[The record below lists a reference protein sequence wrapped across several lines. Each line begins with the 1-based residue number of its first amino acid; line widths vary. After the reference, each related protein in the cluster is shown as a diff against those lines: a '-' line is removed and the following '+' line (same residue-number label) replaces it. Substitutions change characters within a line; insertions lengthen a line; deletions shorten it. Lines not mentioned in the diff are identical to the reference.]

1 VDAMRRRVLGWELGG
16 IVFILLLGAVLHFAF
31 EWSGEWK
38 PLAVIAAVNESVW
51 EHLKLGFWPALLY
64 SAIEYRFLRGFS
76 NNFIVARTTAA
87 VVIPATI
94 VALFY
99 AYTAVVEDMLVA
111 DILIFVV
118 AVVLG
123 QVASYRVLRSR
134 PLSRRL
140 HWFAAV
146 SLILLV
152 LAFALLTFYAPQ
164 SGLFRDPVGGAYG
177 IPLD

>member
-1 VDAMRRRVLGWELGG
+1 MDGVKRRVLGWEIGG
-16 IVFILLLGAVLHFAF
+16 IVFILLVGAVLHFAF
-31 EWSGEWK
+31 EWSGGWK
-38 PLAVIAAVNESVW
+38 PLAVVAAVNESVW

-64 SAIEYRFLRGFS
+64 TAIEYRYLRGFS
-76 NNFIVARTTAA
+76 NNFIVARTAAA

-94 VALFY
+94 VVLFY

-123 QVASYRVLRSR
+123 QLASLWLLRFR
-134 PLSRRL
+134 PLPRAL
-140 HWFAAV
+140 HWLAAV

-152 LAFALLTFYAPQ
+152 LAFALLTFYAPEV
-164 SGLFRDPVGGAYG
+164 GLFRDPVSGTYG
-177 IPLD
+177 IPPD

>member
-1 VDAMRRRVLGWELGG
+1 MKRKVLGWELGG

-31 EWSGEWK
+31 EWSGEWR

-64 SAIEYRFLRGFS
+64 SAIEYRFLRGIS

-87 VVIPATI
+87 IVIPAAI

-123 QVASYRVLRSR
+123 QVASYGVLRSR
-134 PLSRRL
+134 LLPRGL
-140 HWFAAV
+140 HWLAAV
-146 SLILLV
+146 GLILLV
-152 LAFALLTFYAPQ
+152 LAFALLTFYAPDF
-164 SGLFRDPVGGAYG
+164 GLFRDSASGAYG
-177 IPLD
+177 IPVD

>member
-1 VDAMRRRVLGWELGG
+1 MDAMKKRVAGWELGG
-16 IVFILLLGAVLHFAF
+16 ILFILLLGAVLHFAF

-64 SAIEYRFLRGFS
+64 SAVEYRFLRGVG
-76 NNFIVARTTAA
+76 NNFIVARTTAV
-87 VVIPATI
+87 VVIPAAI
-94 VALFY
+94 VVLFY
-99 AYTAVVEDMLVA
+99 AYTAFVEDMLVA

-123 QVASYRVLRSR
+123 QMASYGVLRSR
-134 PLSRRL
+134 PLPRGL
-140 HWFAAV
+140 HWLAAV
-146 SLILLV
+146 TLVLLA

-164 SGLFRDPVGGAYG
+164 FV
-177 IPLD
+177 I